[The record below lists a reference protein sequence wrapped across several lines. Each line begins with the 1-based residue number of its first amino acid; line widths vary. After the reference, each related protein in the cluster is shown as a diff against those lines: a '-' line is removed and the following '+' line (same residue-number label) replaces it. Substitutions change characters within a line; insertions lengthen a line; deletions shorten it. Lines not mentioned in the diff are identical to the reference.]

1 MGAKLVACLL
11 AKAAHRHQSKI
22 SGRHSNGVATTLQ
35 PTKENKK
42 QKVNLHNYVDLFS
55 VSDCC

>member
-1 MGAKLVACLL
+1 MSADLVVCLL
-11 AKAAHRHQSKI
+11 ATAAPKHQSKI
-22 SGRHSNGVATTLQ
+22 SGRHSNGGDDTLQ

-55 VSDCC
+55 VSDC